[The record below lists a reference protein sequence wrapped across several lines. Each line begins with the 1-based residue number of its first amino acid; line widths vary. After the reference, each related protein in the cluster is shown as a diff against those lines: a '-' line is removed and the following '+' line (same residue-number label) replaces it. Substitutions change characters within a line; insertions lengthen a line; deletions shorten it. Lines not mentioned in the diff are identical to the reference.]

1 MCLTGEGGGWAA
13 YRRAQ
18 QHHAT
23 PEPTYTGIN
32 TLHPQPCGLRALPG
46 QSGFPWALPLTRGGS
61 CLASDLR
68 PTAQSPGQLCLLI
81 GTQEQ
86 GQLHHRGSTL
96 FPLAPGTS
104 WWDFIWPLTL
114 HGLTPSFN
122 ALSFFSVHSHQVQ
135 IQKLDSQITQ
145 PSRNN
150 VTGPAPPPTN
160 YGISHIS
167 KPLQRT
173 MPCDG
178 RGRFSCAGME
188 KNQILSQQ
196 SPNEITM
203 NSFIYSLLKILR
215 NLLIYLTE
223 KETDRD

>member
-1 MCLTGEGGGWAA
+1 MGPAW
-13 YRRAQ
+13 
-18 QHHAT
+18 
-23 PEPTYTGIN
+23 
-32 TLHPQPCGLRALPG
+32 PQTCAPQLRAL
-46 QSGFPWALPLTRGGS
+46 AS
-61 CLASDLR
+61 CASSLEHRNRDSSITEEA
-68 PTAQSPGQLCLLI
+68 PSFHWHQAQAG
-81 GTQEQ
+81 
-86 GQLHHRGSTL
+86 
-96 FPLAPGTS
+96 GTS
-104 WWDFIWPLTL
+104 LWPLTL

-203 NSFIYSLLKILR
+203 NSFIYLLLKFLR